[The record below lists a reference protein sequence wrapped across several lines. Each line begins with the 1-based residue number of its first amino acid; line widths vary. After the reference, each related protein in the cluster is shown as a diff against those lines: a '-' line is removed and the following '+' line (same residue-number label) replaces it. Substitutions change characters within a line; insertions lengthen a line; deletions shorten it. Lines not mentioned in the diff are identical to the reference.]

1 MNLNPSEGKIVFSRL
16 SWTVLLMSHSFS
28 YGNTH
33 THMTHRHTQTHLLIT
48 IMYILFVD
56 ELSTFG
62 LGGVGGFFSLLF
74 WVVGLFL
81 LLFSYD
87 DYEIDGRFWILV
99 AMRFFVYEFFF
110 CVLVPRLFLHE
121 QLSIKQSLR
130 FLLVMVVL
138 IWTWGHLGGYN

>member
-1 MNLNPSEGKIVFSRL
+1 
-16 SWTVLLMSHSFS
+16 MSHSFS

-33 THMTHRHTQTHLLIT
+33 THMTHRHTQTHLHIT

-110 CVLVPRLFLHE
+110 VCLCLVF
-121 QLSIKQSLR
+121 SS
-130 FLLVMVVL
+130 MS
-138 IWTWGHLGGYN
+138 N